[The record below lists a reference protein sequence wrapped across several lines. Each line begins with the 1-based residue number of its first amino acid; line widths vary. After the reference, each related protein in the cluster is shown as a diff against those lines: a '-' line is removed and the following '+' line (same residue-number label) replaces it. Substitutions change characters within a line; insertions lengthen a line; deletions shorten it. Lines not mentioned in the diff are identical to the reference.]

1 MYFDHRGENG
11 THGVFLASS
20 QGMDIKI
27 NDTDGQYLEYNALGG
42 VVDLYFL
49 AGPSPKEVAVQY
61 SALSG
66 RAAEMPYWGFGFH
79 QCKYGY
85 RDIWEVAE
93 VVANYTQANIPL
105 ETMWTDIDYME
116 LRRLFTLDPE
126 RYPLEL
132 VRDVVDYLHARQQH
146 YIVMV
151 NSAVWAGD
159 NDVYNEG
166 REQNVWQVREN
177 GTEYQGAVWPGP
189 TVFPDWF
196 HPNTQDYW
204 NSQFEQFFDPAT
216 GVDIDGLWNDM
227 NEAANFCPYPCSDPV
242 AYSEESK
249 NPPEPPPVRPG
260 GPGRVIPGFPA
271 SLQPSSGTNAT
282 KRALQ
287 SRQFNSKS
295 SMPRRSLHAR
305 QSSNQTS
312 PRLGLPGRDL
322 INPEYEIQAAA
333 GSISNHTLDTDI
345 RNYDGS
351 HHYDT
356 HNFWGSMMSI
366 ASRESMLQRR
376 PERRPFLITRSTV
389 SSRSYTFTVTNLSFS
404 LSVSAST

>member
-1 MYFDHRGENG
+1 
-11 THGVFLASS
+11 
-20 QGMDIKI
+20 
-27 NDTDGQYLEYNALGG
+27 
-42 VVDLYFL
+42 
-49 AGPSPKEVAVQY
+49 
-61 SALSG
+61 
-66 RAAEMPYWGFGFH
+66 
-79 QCKYGY
+79 
-85 RDIWEVAE
+85 
-93 VVANYTQANIPL
+93 
-105 ETMWTDIDYME
+105 
-116 LRRLFTLDPE
+116 
-126 RYPLEL
+126 
-132 VRDVVDYLHARQQH
+132 
-146 YIVMV
+146 
-151 NSAVWAGD
+151 
-159 NDVYNEG
+159 
-166 REQNVWQVREN
+166 
-177 GTEYQGAVWPGP
+177 
-189 TVFPDWF
+189 
-196 HPNTQDYW
+196 
-204 NSQFEQFFDPAT
+204 
-216 GVDIDGLWNDM
+216 M
-227 NEAANFCPYPCSDPV
+227 NEPASFCPYPCFDPV

-366 ASRESMLQRR
+366 ASRESMVQRR

-389 SSRSYTFTVTNLSFS
+389 SSSRSYTFTIANLSFS